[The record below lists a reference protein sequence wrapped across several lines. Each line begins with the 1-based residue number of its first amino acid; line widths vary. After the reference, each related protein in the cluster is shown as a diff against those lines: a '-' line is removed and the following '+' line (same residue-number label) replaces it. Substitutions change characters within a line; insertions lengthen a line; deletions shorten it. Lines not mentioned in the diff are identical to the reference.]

1 MEYPRLNNLGIFL
14 NLAALWKSY
23 PRGGKEGDYCQI
35 GDYEWFWDKYQNE
48 WISSKDLS
56 SVPSESWPR
65 ETIDIYEDINL
76 HHDLNVGG
84 TIRGTIDFSSDSKGF
99 EKLNEYKK
107 ILERLQNLDISSDE
121 DKTAISDL
129 KKLAEDLK
137 LQAEKALTAAEES
150 EQYING
156 VLQEELNGI
165 FTQLDGTIISH
176 FGLYT
181 PTLGNLPASEWKT
194 LSEKEAHLNDTFTNK
209 LDNRSYRWEI
219 KNGNFCWIEIVDQ
232 TAATALAAAAKA
244 QDTADGKRRT
254 FTRQPTSADEYE
266 VGDLWVNATYGTL
279 YANDVLRAI
288 EPKAKGAEFDINHWV
303 LASKYTDD
311 EMANEALG
319 MASQA
324 AEDAAALKEML
335 DKINDDAILDTS
347 EKVHIRTQW
356 ELINGTASLN
366 LKGLTGS
373 YYDTIEFARNTGY
386 LTKQKEVSAIA
397 YNGYV
402 ITYDEIRVTYPYS
415 SSSDFDLAYEAL
427 KDFLIKV
434 KLYSNDYT
442 EGFDRLRMVE
452 LFNAYYREETKLFD
466 AAQRYYSLTQAR
478 EAIDNFING
487 EYLDDIQ
494 TLKRQLDQSAQT
506 HVQDTDPS
514 EEWADEDTRH
524 THISDIWWNSSA
536 HEINGVPAGATAI
549 YQSKSGE
556 YYWEVTPVPQSLF
569 DRIDG
574 KAQIFIS
581 KPSSYNANDMWILEA
596 EYTLGEITYPTGTM
610 VVAIE
615 GSDKFVSAHW
625 VKKDNY
631 TDNSY
636 VDEAIRVTK
645 EELNEAIEAAQ
656 HAADAAGDLAGAAQ
670 SAADEAKEDAQTAKD
685 SAHNAQ
691 LKAEAATQAAEVAQ
705 TAADDAKSYAE
716 GISEVANKAAALAE
730 ELQNTKVG
738 SEEYNAKL
746 QEINGLLNDVNSIA
760 TEATQAAQKAEQEAE
775 KAQEAANN
783 ASNTLTEWA
792 KDEVI
797 SPLEKTEIKNE
808 ASFIKADNADIEYQR
823 ARYQLEDESEV
834 YTKYNNAYLSY
845 LSALDKISNT
855 NGEVAVGNLAEL
867 QATFYNARTE
877 ILNAIAEA
885 ARNVADNAQRT
896 ANEAQEL
903 AEAAQGAAQLAQET
917 AEQAIEDAKA
927 LKTMI
932 DNINDDTVLDIAEK
946 SHIRTQWELINGT
959 ASLSICGEQGS
970 YYDTLEVVE
979 KLGYKNGDTIKV
991 TFDGK
996 TLVYDAKTIL
1006 YQYTGLNDLQLAYE
1020 DLRNYLARVKIYANE
1035 ATDNFNR
1042 MEMVGLFNRYYQAET
1057 YLLDRAQRFYAET
1070 QAANAVDT
1078 FIKGE
1083 YADDL
1088 AAIQKS
1094 IDGKSETHMQDTDPA
1109 DNWNTDEL
1117 KAAHERDIWWNTAD
1131 SIISG
1136 VPSGATAIYE
1146 NANGSFRWSVTP
1158 VPQSLFDK
1166 IDGKATC
1173 HTSKPSSYKINDLWV
1188 LESEYTINGKKYSA
1202 GTIVF
1207 AMQSSDTFDI
1217 SHWAKKDN
1225 YTDDTAADEAKDLA
1239 GAAQEAANNAQKDAD
1254 QAKDDAANAQGAAD
1268 DAKQSA
1274 DNAQQ
1279 SANNAQ
1285 QAADDAKQTA
1295 ESAMKIAQNVQTS
1308 AENLQKLY
1316 EELDGSKVGTEEYN
1330 SKVAELV
1337 NESSRIETI
1346 ASDAKNLADAAEK
1359 KAKEAIEGS
1368 AQAQEIASKAKTTLD
1383 EWSADDVISPFEKQ
1397 SVSDEL
1403 AFIVADK
1410 DDIDYQKGI
1419 YVIDDEDSLYSA
1431 YNTAFSKYKTYLT
1444 TLTASNEAISLQP
1457 DFDTIQATFYD
1468 TRTAILTAIASA
1480 ARKVADL
1487 AKEAADAAQT
1497 LANEAD
1503 EAARKALEAA
1513 DKLQVMLETI
1523 NDDNTLDIIEKRN
1536 IRTQWELINGTESL
1550 STSGSD
1556 GSYNKALVL
1565 AESLGYKNA
1574 KSLPVVITYGGTR
1587 ITYSG
1592 KTPTYAY
1599 MGTADLELAYE
1610 TLREYLR
1617 TIRLYGDVAQP
1628 GFSRQEFASILTA
1641 YYVAESALINSAQT
1655 YYTESQKQIAL
1666 DEAEKALKAAGVSQ
1680 EILGVTE
1687 DLLESVDEAD
1697 CILTVIEKNSLKQI
1711 YSVISDLTEV
1721 FVYGEDSNDVA
1732 LLGNGTFHAIF
1743 NEAFE
1748 TSPDNT
1754 STIIAQLCSAFTEL
1768 QRLLIS
1774 KGDILSSGST
1784 VVSNTFRADLYQKLG
1799 LYLSQEEK
1807 TRIEISK
1814 VYTGT
1819 IKQDLADNMAKNL
1832 GYADYQDLKEFAENK
1847 KETIIKGG
1855 RLNTAL
1861 IEANAITAAM
1871 IAVENLFSQVI
1882 TATRMTLAEG
1892 CTIKGRVSIASDKI
1906 LLDTDGSGHLA
1917 GAAISW
1923 DSSGNGL
1930 ISGAWN
1936 NPIGS
1941 QGDALNRTVFLSS
1954 TTIGSINAIYV
1965 GSYNSANVSAS
1976 APMKKIG
1983 SITLISNNNEL
1994 PLTIGLNDSAVV
2006 VVPRIEAVNK
2016 AVASLRYVSQYF
2028 MLAPGSITTFDVYD
2042 DYNEKAR
2049 CLRPISPMG
2058 WFNKDGVILPYSYDG
2073 ASYEALSDI
2082 KIYHNAIG
2090 ASMTGGVVYK
2100 VIDLP
2105 ARLIQYMKL
2114 KVGGKLSSSYDSN
2127 IYFQRVED
2135 GTVATTYTVSK
2146 LLTETDIIHL
2156 DNAISRINYRNGGS
2170 FGFGIVYSGSQS
2182 ISYSPTLYVKL
2193 YDSGSM
2199 IGYFQITL

>member
-1 MEYPRLNNLGIFL
+1 MEYLKLNNLGNFL
-14 NLAALWKSY
+14 DLAALWKAY
-23 PRGGKEGDYCQI
+23 PRGGKEGDYCNAN
-35 GDYEWFWDKYQNE
+35 GYEHYWDKFQRE
-48 WISSKDLS
+48 WISAKDLS
-56 SVPSESWPR
+56 SVPSESLPR
-65 ETIDIYEDINL
+65 ETTNIYEDLNL
-76 HHDLNVGG
+76 HHDLNVAG
-84 TIRGTIDFSSDSKGF
+84 TIRGKIEFTPDSKGF
-99 EKLNEYKK
+99 EQLAEYKE
-107 ILERLQNLDISSDE
+107 IIERLSKIDITTVE
-121 DKTAISDL
+121 YKTAIDDL
-129 KKLAEDLK
+129 KALAEQLK
-137 LQAEKALTAAEES
+137 EQANRALSAAEEA

-156 VLQEELNGI
+156 VLQEELDGI
-165 FTQLDGTIISH
+165 FTQLDGTVTSH

-181 PTLGNLPASEWKT
+181 PTNDNLPASEWIT
-194 LSEKEAHLNDTFTNK
+194 LKDKEAHLNDTFTNK
-209 LDNRSYRWEI
+209 LDKRSYSWEI
-219 KNGNFCWIEIVDQ
+219 QDGEFCWVEIVDP

-244 QDTADGKRRT
+244 QDTADGKRKT

-335 DKINDDAILDTS
+335 GKINDDTILDTS

-356 ELINGTASLN
+356 ELINGTASLS

-386 LTKQKEVSAIA
+386 LTTKKEVSAIA

-427 KDFLIKV
+427 KDFLVKA

-442 EGFDRLRMVE
+442 EDFDRLRMVE

-466 AAQRYYSLTQAR
+466 AAQRYYSLTQAQ

-514 EEWADEDTRH
+514 EEWEDEDTRH
-524 THISDIWWNSSA
+524 THISDIWWNSSD

-615 GSDKFVSAHW
+615 GSDTFVSAHW

-636 VDEAIRVTK
+636 VDEAIRATK

-656 HAADAAGDLAGAAQ
+656 QAADAAGDLAGAAQ

-685 SAHNAQ
+685 NAHNAQ
-691 LKAEAATQAAEVAQ
+691 VKAEAATQAAEAAQ

-746 QEINGLLNDVNSIA
+746 EEINGLLNDVNSIA

-808 ASFIKADNADIEYQR
+808 TSFIAADKADIEYQR
-823 ARYQLEDESEV
+823 TRYQLEDESVV
-834 YTKYNNAYLSY
+834 YAAYNNAYLAYRSK
-845 LSALDKISNT
+845 LDEISST
-855 NGEVAVGNLAEL
+855 EGEVAVGNLAEL

-885 ARNVADNAQRT
+885 ARNVADDAQRT

-946 SHIRTQWELINGT
+946 AHIRTQWELINGT

-970 YYDTLEVVE
+970 YHDTLEVVE

-1042 MEMVGLFNRYYQAET
+1042 MEMVDLFNRYYQAET

-1225 YTDDTAADEAKDLA
+1225 YTDDTAADEAKELA
-1239 GAAQEAANNAQKDAD
+1239 GAAQEAADNAQKDAD

-1279 SANNAQ
+1279 SADNAQ

-1295 ESAMKIAQNVQTS
+1295 ESAMEIAQNVQTS

-1316 EELDGSKVGTEEYN
+1316 EELNESKVGTEEYN

-1337 NESSRIETI
+1337 NESSRIENM
-1346 ASDAKNLADAAEK
+1346 ASEAKNLADSAEK
-1359 KAKEAIEGS
+1359 KAKEAIEDS
-1368 AQAQEIASKAKTTLD
+1368 VQAQEIASNAKTTLD
-1383 EWSADDVISPFEKQ
+1383 EWSADNVISPFEKQ

-1444 TLTASNEAISLQP
+1444 TLTASNEAISLQS
-1457 DFDTIQATFYD
+1457 DFDTVQATFYD

-1497 LANEAD
+1497 LASEAD

-1536 IRTQWELINGTESL
+1536 IRTQWELINGAETL
-1550 STSGSD
+1550 SAPGAD

-1574 KSLPVVITYGGTR
+1574 KSLPIVITYGGKR

-1599 MGTADLELAYE
+1599 MSTADLELAYE

-1641 YYVAESALINSAQT
+1641 YYVAESALINNAQT

-1697 CILTVIEKNSLKQI
+1697 CILTVIEKNSLRQV
-1711 YSVISDLTEV
+1711 YSAISDLGYV
-1721 FVYGEDSNDVA
+1721 GEDDDTVLIEGAGSFHKLYASLVDIGSEEAIAA
-1732 LLGNGTFHAIF
+1732 LRSLYTKFGNLQTILITTGQIF
-1743 NEAFE
+1743 SE
-1748 TSPDNT
+1748 S
-1754 STIIAQLCSAFTEL
+1754 
-1768 QRLLIS
+1768 
-1774 KGDILSSGST
+1774 ST
-1784 VVSNTFRADLYQKLG
+1784 VVANNFRSSLYSAIGLYLAEEEAARYTLQRAYTGTVEQSMADQMAQKLG
-1799 LYLSQEEK
+1799 YNS
-1807 TRIEISK
+1807 
-1814 VYTGT
+1814 
-1819 IKQDLADNMAKNL
+1819 
-1832 GYADYQDLKEFAENK
+1832 YADLKQYAESEK
-1847 KETIIKGG
+1847 TIIKRG

-1861 IEANAITAAM
+1861 IEAKAITAAM
-1871 IAVENLFSQVI
+1871 IAVDELFAQAI
-1882 TATRMTLAEG
+1882 TASKMTLTEG
-1892 CTIKGRVSIASDKI
+1892 CNVGGKVSIAGGKI

-1917 GAAISW
+1917 SGAISW
-1923 DSSGNGL
+1923 EADGDGEIN
-1930 ISGAWN
+1930 GAWLTPMGSTTN
-1936 NPIGS
+1936 ALNKTVYVSNGITGIMPITLGNYDATGLSSSNPIRRLG
-1941 QGDALNRTVFLSS
+1941 TV
-1954 TTIGSINAIYV
+1954 TIISINTTTPSWVYTGA
-1965 GSYNSANVSAS
+1965 
-1976 APMKKIG
+1976 KI
-1983 SITLISNNNEL
+1983 IM
-1994 PLTIGLNDSAVV
+1994 
-2006 VVPRIEAVNK
+2006 PRIKPTTNK
-2016 AVASLRYVSQYF
+2016 AISSIESTYNYLIV
-2028 MLAPGSITTFDVYD
+2028 APGSSITFDVYD
-2042 DYNEKAR
+2042 DYNKGAR
-2049 CLRPISPMG
+2049 CLRAKTPLG
-2058 WFNKDGVILPYSYDG
+2058 WFNANGSIYPCTYVGAEYEDLMNIVTYDNAIGTSVSGGIGYSVINLPNGLVKYMKIRIGGDLSYSYD
-2073 ASYEALSDI
+2073 
-2082 KIYHNAIG
+2082 
-2090 ASMTGGVVYK
+2090 
-2100 VIDLP
+2100 
-2105 ARLIQYMKL
+2105 
-2114 KVGGKLSSSYDSN
+2114 SS
-2127 IYFQRVED
+2127 IYFQRTDAD
-2135 GTVATTYTVSK
+2135 GTVTTSYTVAK
-2146 LLTETDIIHL
+2146 LQTETNIISSGHT
-2156 DNAISRINYRNGGS
+2156 DYRSGGK
-2170 FGFGIVYSGSQS
+2170 FGFGIYYSGSYT
-2182 ISYSPTLYVKL
+2182 INESPILYMKL

-2199 IGYFQITL
+2199 IAYFEITL